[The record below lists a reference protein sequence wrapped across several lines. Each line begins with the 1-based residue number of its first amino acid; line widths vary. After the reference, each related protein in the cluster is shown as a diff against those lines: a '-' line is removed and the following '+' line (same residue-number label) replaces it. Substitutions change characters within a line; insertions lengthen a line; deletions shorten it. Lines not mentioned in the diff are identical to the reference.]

1 MKAEKAR
8 KKVRE
13 KTEAIGLTALNF
25 TIQPLGHSGLIRMT
39 RSDTHCQIPNNWKP
53 YSMEKELTK
62 CQRRKR

>member
-25 TIQPLGHSGLIRMT
+25 TVLPLGHSGLIRMT
-39 RSDTHCQIPNNWKP
+39 SSDTHCPASK
-53 YSMEKELTK
+53 
-62 CQRRKR
+62 